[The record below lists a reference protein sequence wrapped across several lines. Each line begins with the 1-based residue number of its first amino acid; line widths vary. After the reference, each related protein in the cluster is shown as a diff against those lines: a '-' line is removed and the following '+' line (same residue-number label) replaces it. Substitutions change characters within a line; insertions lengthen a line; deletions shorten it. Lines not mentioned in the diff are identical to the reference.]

1 MNRRQKTILMHFT
14 IVIVITAVAVVAMIN
29 FKDWVNR
36 SEGMRAMKQLGQW
49 VNRSEGMR
57 AMKQLGQIVLK
68 YRKEYGS
75 IPPESYVDRIKE
87 SLEGHVRLGHLQYRA
102 QWIKFESSTDEIL
115 AYTEKNYRSLL
126 GKGFIVLRLDGRVE
140 WMKKQEFQ
148 TLWPCRVDEKAG
160 VSDPLSSAAKPNG
173 N

>member
-1 MNRRQKTILMHFT
+1 MHFT

-29 FKDWVNR
+29 FKD
-36 SEGMRAMKQLGQW
+36 W

-102 QWIKFESSTDEIL
+102 QWIKFESSPDEIL
-115 AYTEKNYRSLL
+115 AYTEKNYHSLL

-148 TLWPCRVDEKAG
+148 TLLAQQQNPMEIEMLQK
-160 VSDPLSSAAKPNG
+160 
-173 N
+173 